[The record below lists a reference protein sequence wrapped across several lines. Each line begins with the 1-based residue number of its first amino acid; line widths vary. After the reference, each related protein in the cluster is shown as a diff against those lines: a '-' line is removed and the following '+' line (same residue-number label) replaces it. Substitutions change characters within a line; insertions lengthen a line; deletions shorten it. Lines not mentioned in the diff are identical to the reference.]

1 MRFFKTFLIPFIFPV
16 HLWSEIPEMILGEE
30 TIENGINLVFEVAIK
45 DDVSPSNFFGN
56 EENSDIH
63 LEVLANWNDS
73 APEGSQKGGFV
84 PYLNVSAE
92 LKNQKTQITK
102 SIDLLPHLNLS
113 DNFHYALNTKLPGMR
128 TDIYTIKFFI
138 KPPDSSSLGYHY
150 DWNQEVGS
158 LIPKV
163 EVFEYSNLD
172 LETISNA
179 SRR

>member
-1 MRFFKTFLIPFIFPV
+1 MRLFKTFLIPFIFPV

-63 LEVLANWNDS
+63 LEVLANWNDT

-92 LKNQKTQITK
+92 LKIKKLKLLNQ
-102 SIDLLPHLNLS
+102 
-113 DNFHYALNTKLPGMR
+113 
-128 TDIYTIKFFI
+128 
-138 KPPDSSSLGYHY
+138 
-150 DWNQEVGS
+150 
-158 LIPKV
+158 LIS
-163 EVFEYSNLD
+163 FL
-172 LETISNA
+172 I
-179 SRR
+179 